1 MRKESL
7 EFLKELIET
16 PSPSGFEEKAQAL
29 VRRRLKKYCDKV
41 ETDVHGN
48 VIGVKNPEG
57 KLRVMLAGHVDE
69 VGFMVNH
76 ITDDG
81 YLCFLPIGGV
91 DAGIV
96 SAQRVMVHAEKGPV
110 PGVIGKKAIHLLAR
124 EPDERRKTP
133 KYEDLRIDIGAKDRK
148 AAEKVVA
155 IGDPITFAMGLNHL
169 MGDLVVGRGFDD
181 RVGSWLVTEVMRL
194 VANKQADVA
203 VYGVSTVQEEIG
215 LRGAHSSAYTVNPHV
230 GIAID
235 VDHATDS
242 PGVDKKTEGD
252 ISLGKGP
259 VLHRGP
265 NINPVLGRRLVQ
277 TARKRKMSYQMK
289 ADPRSTGTDAMAIQL
304 SRGGVATAV
313 VSVATRY
320 IHTPVEVI
328 SLGDLEQAAK
338 LLAAFL
344 SELPANAKFIP

>member
-7 EFLKELIET
+7 DFLKELIET
-16 PSPSGFEEKAQAL
+16 PSPSGFEENAQKL
-29 VRRRLKKYCDKV
+29 VRQRLKKYCDRV
-41 ETDVHGN
+41 DTDVHGN
-48 VIGVKNPEG
+48 VMGVKNPEA

-81 YLCFLPIGGV
+81 YICFLPIGGV

-96 SAQRVMVHAEKGPV
+96 SGQRVVCHGEKAPV
-110 PGVIGKKAIHLLAR
+110 PGVIGKKAIHMLAQ
-124 EPDERRKTP
+124 EPEERRKVP
-133 KYEDLRIDIGAKDRK
+133 KYGDLRIDIGAKDKK

-155 IGDPITFAMGLNHL
+155 IGDPITFAVGLEHL

-181 RVGSWLVTEVMRL
+181 RIGSWVVTEVMRL
-194 VANKQADVA
+194 IANKRIKIA

-215 LRGAHSSAYTVNPHV
+215 LRGAYSSAYTVNPHV

-235 VDHATDS
+235 VDHATDA
-242 PGVDKKTEGD
+242 PGIDKKTQGD
-252 ISLGKGP
+252 TSLGKGP

-265 NINPVLGRRLVQ
+265 NINPVLGRRLIQ
-277 TARKRKMSYQMK
+277 TARKRKMPYQVQ
-289 ADPRSTGTDAMAIQL
+289 ADPRSTGTDAMAMQL

-328 SLGDLEQAAK
+328 SLGDLEQAAR
-338 LLAAFL
+338 LLAAFI